1 MKEFTTNETL
11 QNNPLWI
18 KLVEIKGRPLNHD
31 DFPMID
37 FFLKQMEHTRKQK
50 FQIKEF
56 RSELESQLTGIYNI
70 PESKIKKGELIG
82 IPKLND
88 GE

>member
-1 MKEFTTNETL
+1 MKEFITNETL
-11 QNNPLWI
+11 KNNPLWI
-18 KLVEIKGRPLNHD
+18 KLVEIKGRTLNFE

-56 RSELESQLTGIYNI
+56 RSELEKQMLGYDEIKN
-70 PESKIKKGELIG
+70 SKVKKSELIG
-82 IPKLND
+82 IPTLNNGD
-88 GE
+88 